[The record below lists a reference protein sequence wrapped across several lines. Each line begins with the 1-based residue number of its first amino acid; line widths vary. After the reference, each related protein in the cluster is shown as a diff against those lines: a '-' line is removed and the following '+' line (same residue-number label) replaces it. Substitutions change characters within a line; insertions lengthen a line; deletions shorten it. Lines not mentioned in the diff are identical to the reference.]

1 MREHT
6 ERLGYAPL
14 GRLLLSLS
22 LPSIASMTTMALYN
36 IADTFWLGRLGYA
49 AIAALTVVLPY
60 QVLIYAVAVGSGIG
74 INSLA
79 SRRFGERRPEAAN
92 HIAGQA
98 FPITIISGGIFI
110 LIALFG
116 SQPVIIAL
124 GANPDIMDYTT
135 QYFVIINFGAPFIVF
150 SIIASNL
157 LRGSGDAIRPMI
169 FMISAAVINIALDPL
184 LIFGIGPFPEMGI
197 RGAAL
202 ATVISQL
209 LSAGL
214 GLVYVL
220 HRKSAY
226 NIKLAHLKPD
236 LSILRDIYRVGFP
249 SMLMQF
255 SESLCFI
262 LFNNVLSSFGSLAL
276 AAAGLALRVADLA
289 FMPIMGVADGLLP
302 IVGFNYGARL
312 WKRLWGSVKIASVSL
327 MLGMAIAV
335 IILEILAPYIIPLF
349 NSDPELLNLAVPAM
363 RIIIVSLPILGPM
376 MLFVATF
383 QGLSKGTAVLVL
395 SLARQVSFFL
405 PALYLLPLV
414 MGLNGAWLAL
424 PLADALGFAAAG
436 LWLLRERKALRA
448 TGVWHD
454 LTALPAETVS

>member
-1 MREHT
+1 
-6 ERLGYAPL
+6 
-14 GRLLLSLS
+14 
-22 LPSIASMTTMALYN
+22 MTTMALYN
-36 IADTFWLGRLGYA
+36 ITDTFWLGRLGYE

-60 QVLIYAVAVGSGIG
+60 QLLMYAVAVGSGIG

-79 SRRFGERRPEAAN
+79 SRRFGERNPSAAN

-98 FPITIISGGIFI
+98 FPITAIFGGMFI

-116 SQPVIIAL
+116 SQPIIRAL
-124 GANPDIMDYTT
+124 GANPDITDYTL
-135 QYFVIINFGAPFIVF
+135 QYFVIINLGAPFVIF

-169 FMISAAVINIALDPL
+169 FLIGAAVINIALDPL

-214 GLVYVL
+214 SLVYVL
-220 HRKSAY
+220 HRKSSY
-226 NIKLAHLKPD
+226 NIKPAHLKPD
-236 LSILRDIYRVGFP
+236 WPILRDIYRVGFP

-262 LFNNVLSSFGSLAL
+262 IFNNVLSSFGSLAL
-276 AAAGLALRVADLA
+276 AAAGLAIRVADLA

-302 IVGFNYGARL
+302 IVGFNFGARL
-312 WKRLWGSVKIASVSL
+312 WKRLWGAVKIGSVGL
-327 MLGMAIAV
+327 MVGMAIAV

-349 NSDPELLNLAVPAM
+349 NSDPALLELAVPAM
-363 RIIIVSLPILGPM
+363 RLIIVSLPLLGPM
-376 MLFVATF
+376 MLFIATF
-383 QGLSKGTAVLVL
+383 QGLSKGVAVLVL
-395 SLARQVSFFL
+395 SLARQIIFFL

-424 PLADALGFAAAG
+424 PLSDILGFALAG
-436 LWLLRERKALRA
+436 LWLLRERRVLRS

-454 LTALPAETVS
+454 LTALSAETVN